1 MSMKMPQFGPVQLTE
16 DVTDKIELTEAH
28 IVRVTKRRG
37 EERQALTGADC
48 AVRSAVLVSCS
59 CGGLVVV

>member
-1 MSMKMPQFGPVQLTE
+1 MNMEMPQFGPVQLTE
-16 DVTDKIELTEAH
+16 DVTDKIELTEAR

-37 EERQALTGADC
+37 EERQALTG
-48 AVRSAVLVSCS
+48 VRSAVLVSCS